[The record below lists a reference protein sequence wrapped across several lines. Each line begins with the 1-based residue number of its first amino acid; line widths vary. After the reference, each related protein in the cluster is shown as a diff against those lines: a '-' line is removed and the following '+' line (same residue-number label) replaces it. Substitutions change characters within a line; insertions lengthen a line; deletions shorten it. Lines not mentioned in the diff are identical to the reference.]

1 MDQRGKAK
9 INWYMYQ
16 TKRKAC
22 SPEGFLPS
30 AVYMIAKE
38 VPRVL
43 TGNTT
48 LESLKAENSM

>member
-1 MDQRGKAK
+1 MDQRGKEK